1 MAHVRAIVNLHDL
14 VACAVWAAVQV
25 AARERACTFG
35 DPNVVDALNTG
46 ETQCLL
52 ARPDTVASWVADNAV
67 PQGRRAAA
75 A

>member
-35 DPNVVDALNTG
+35 DPNVVDL
-46 ETQCLL
+46 EI
-52 ARPDTVASWVADNAV
+52 
-67 PQGRRAAA
+67 
-75 A
+75 